1 MTLSQAERF
10 EEVLRVI
17 GHRPQTADVSED
29 SERRG
34 AALAGLRV
42 LEVGHIIGGP
52 FCGHLFADHGAEVI
66 KIEPPDG
73 GDPMRAWGG
82 LYKGVGLYWTI
93 IGRGKKS
100 VTLNLR
106 AAEGQEAFRDLARTA
121 DVVVENF
128 RPGTME
134 RWGLG
139 FGDLRA
145 VNPRLVM
152 VRISGFG
159 QTGPYRDR
167 AGFGSVAEAMSGFRY
182 LSGEPGRPPVR
193 VGISIGDALAATQG
207 FAGALMALW
216 NRDHAGGSGRGQ
228 LIDVALYEAM
238 WMYMESTVAELAKL
252 GRVRQPSGPLLPGIA
267 PSNVYPTAD
276 ATWIVI
282 GANQDSVFARLAKAM
297 DRPDWAAPSS
307 PFGTHEGR
315 GRRQA
320 ELDAEIARW
329 TSLLPA
335 DAVLAVLSDAGVPC
349 GRIYDARDIAG
360 DPHYRAREMILSVP
374 EPGLDGEPV
383 PMPGVVPKLSDTP
396 GAVSRGAPLLGEHS
410 DEVLRPVLGEA
421 RLAALRATGAT

>member
-1 MTLSQAERF
+1 M
-10 EEVLRVI
+10 I
-17 GHRPQTADVSED
+17 GHQPQTAGVVDETDGDDGVSD
-29 SERRG
+29 TG
-34 AALAGLRV
+34 AGALAGLRV

-73 GDPMRAWGG
+73 GDPMRGWGG
-82 LYKGVGLYWTI
+82 LYRGVGLYWSI

-106 AAEGQEAFRDLARTA
+106 SAAAQQAFRALARTA

-139 FGDLRA
+139 FADLSA
-145 VNPRLVM
+145 VNPGLVM

-182 LSGEPGRPPVR
+182 LSGEAGRPPVR

-207 FAGALMALW
+207 FTGALMALW
-216 NRDHAGGSGRGQ
+216 NRDRAGGSGRGQ
-228 LIDVALYEAM
+228 VIDVALYEAM
-238 WMYMESTVAELAKL
+238 WMYMESTLAEFAKL
-252 GRVRQPSGPLLPGIA
+252 GRVRQPSGPVLPGIA
-267 PSNVYPTAD
+267 PSNAYPTD
-276 ATWIVI
+276 DGPWIVI

-297 DRPDWAAPSS
+297 DRPEWSAPGS
-307 PFGTHEGR
+307 PFATHEGR
-315 GRRQA
+315 GAGQA

-329 TSLLPA
+329 TSGRGA
-335 DAVLAVLSDAGVPC
+335 GEVLAILDDAGVPS
-349 GRIYDARDIAG
+349 GRIYNAVDIAA
-360 DPHYRAREMILSVP
+360 DPHYDARQMILSVP
-374 EPGLDGEPV
+374 EPGLGGEIV
-383 PMPGVVPKLSDTP
+383 PMPGVVPKLSATP
-396 GAVSRGAPLLGEHS
+396 GAVTRGAPLLGEHS
-410 DEVLRPVLGEA
+410 DEVLGSVLGEQEV
-421 RLAALRATGAT
+421 AALRAAGAM